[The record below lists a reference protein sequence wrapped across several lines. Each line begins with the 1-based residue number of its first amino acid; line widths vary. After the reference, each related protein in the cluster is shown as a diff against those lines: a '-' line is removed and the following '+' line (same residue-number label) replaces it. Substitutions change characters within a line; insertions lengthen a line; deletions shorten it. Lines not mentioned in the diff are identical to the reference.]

1 MVKNMTKISKFL
13 LFNPISILI
22 KDIDCNF
29 ENIVKVIN
37 IFEFKHI
44 VMRIIFLQKDSA
56 LMVFIKNKELK
67 FITKQ
72 CSDNY
77 VVLSVI
83 VPYSLLNNVLKM
95 AINEKADD
103 ICIFNLFDLT
113 TWDIYQHNTSINYLV
128 SKGVID
134 VALFVAFDA
143 RTLIINAN
151 KSLVR
156 PKEMYEKVKEICFD

>member
-1 MVKNMTKISKFL
+1 
-13 LFNPISILI
+13 
-22 KDIDCNF
+22 
-29 ENIVKVIN
+29 
-37 IFEFKHI
+37 
-44 VMRIIFLQKDSA
+44 
-56 LMVFIKNKELK
+56 MVFIKNKGLK
-67 FITKQ
+67 FIIKQ

-83 VPYSLLNNVLKM
+83 VPCSLLNSILKM

-113 TWDIYQHNTSINYLV
+113 TWDIYLHNTSINYLA
-128 SKGVID
+128 SKGVTD
-134 VALFVAFDA
+134 VVVFVAFDA

-156 PKEMYEKVKEICFD
+156 PKEMYEKVKEICFE

>member
-1 MVKNMTKISKFL
+1 MAKISKLL

-29 ENIVKVIN
+29 ENIVKVMN
-37 IFEFKHI
+37 IFEFKQI
-44 VMRIIFLQKDSA
+44 VMRIIFLQKDSS
-56 LMVFIKNKELK
+56 LIVFIKNKGLK
-67 FITKQ
+67 FIIKQ

-77 VVLSVI
+77 VVVFVI
-83 VPYSLLNNVLKM
+83 VPYSLFNNILKM

-128 SKGVID
+128 SKGVTD
-134 VALFVAFDA
+134 VALFVVFDA

-156 PKEMYEKVKEICFD
+156 PKEMCEKVNEICFD